1 MAIGIKQTVKI
12 ITKYPAIFLTPVF
25 SYWTIGPV
33 KSVSTV
39 TSPKKCFSFKRQYLG
54 VSYWHT
60 WINTLITMICTITG
74 FFFYSPDGY
83 NDYIDYNLTI
93 KITLLLLGALPILI
107 LQFKKCFCCNCCCNL
122 PTNMTV
128 LDVYHTE
135 KLIPLEQ
142 INVDQNTVEM
152 DVSQSNM

>member
-1 MAIGIKQTVKI
+1 MAIGIKQTAKI

-60 WINTLITMICTITG
+60 WINTLITMICTLTG
-74 FFFYSPDGY
+74 SCLYAYEFAGILIP
-83 NDYIDYNLTI
+83 YIFAILF
-93 KITLLLLGALPILI
+93 LGALPILI
-107 LQFKKCFCCNCCCNL
+107 IQFKKCFCCNCCCNL
-122 PTNMTV
+122 QTNMTFI
-128 LDVYHTE
+128 DVYQTD
-135 KLIPLEQ
+135 KLITLEQ
-142 INVDQNTVEM
+142 INDDQNTIEM
-152 DVSQSNM
+152 ECM